1 MATSTLEVVIKG
13 RDQLSP
19 AIRSATG
26 SLNNLKTSAGGFGDT
41 ILAGVGLGAGIGAF
55 GLFTAAAAKAVDG
68 LGDAVTRALEDEASV
83 KRLTVALTDNIPAW
97 NGNTGAIDAFVKK
110 AEGLAFT
117 DDQARD
123 SLTKLAAVTHDL
135 GRAMDDSR
143 LAMDLARLRGI
154 DLATATDMIAKA
166 EGGNIGALRRVLPF
180 IDANATATEALA
192 AITKAAAGQ
201 ADAFAET
208 TQGKLVQSQI
218 AYGEALE
225 RLGYTVMPAVGT
237 AAGALAQQFEWIDRA
252 INDISLA
259 LADLGGM
266 LPPTAEGFDALGLTI
281 ENLPLIGAWIRTN
294 KLRDAEDAAAKAALD
309 HADAVSTLKDAMEG
323 SLGTTEAS
331 TKANIFFANSAA
343 TIGKGAIYAAE
354 RVQTLRD
361 AMEGQDVS
369 VKIAKQAGA
378 WDATSA
384 FYAMN
389 RGLEG
394 VSLGLTTVKDKSDAA
409 DTSFKGKTRSIRDQT
424 AAIVADTAATGTA
437 SATLGKVEMS
447 VTSLT
452 GSYRHLSEAV
462 SDAARR
468 STTAYHEMG
477 VLSGGKTPPLVKGP
491 KGGYAMTPEGGY
503 GAPGNGPAV
512 SVDTA
517 LPGTGTHGATGVMTG
532 AAEVPIV
539 IALDGRVIAEVVNT
553 HLARMAKL

>member
-154 DLATATDMIAKA
+154 DLATATDI
-166 EGGNIGALRRVLPF
+166 N
-180 IDANATATEALA
+180 ANATATEALA

>member
-123 SLTKLAAVTHDL
+123 SLTQLAAVTHDL

-180 IDANATATEALA
+180 IAANATATEALA

-294 KLRDAEDAAAKAALD
+294 KLRDAEDAAAKA
-309 HADAVSTLKDAMEG
+309 TL
-323 SLGTTEAS
+323 
-331 TKANIFFANSAA
+331 
-343 TIGKGAIYAAE
+343 GKGAIYAAE

-452 GSYRHLSEAV
+452 SSYRHLSEAV